1 MVPGARLRKAGAAGH
16 GTSTRRGRPSLRC
29 PICLLGLLGHCP
41 EAGLSGQ
48 CPLGD
53 VGVASRPRRFLR
65 WHRTARALKEIDQEL
80 DSLVALGS
88 GVGIFGTGEQAR
100 GEISTSPNQTT
111 RDVFDRLGLV
121 VDHRRLDLVGT
132 ALRRPRPKENFLH
145 AYERHNREIWHKPL
159 RDLHRCAKKAPDLRL
174 WRW

>member
-1 MVPGARLRKAGAAGH
+1 
-16 GTSTRRGRPSLRC
+16 
-29 PICLLGLLGHCP
+29 LGLLGHCP

-53 VGVASRPRRFLR
+53 VGVASRLRRFLR

-80 DSLVALGS
+80 DGLVALGS
-88 GVGIFGTGEQAR
+88 GVGFFGTCEQAR

-132 ALRRPRPKENFLH
+132 ALRQLRPKGELSCTRTS
-145 AYERHNREIWHKPL
+145 ATTASSGTPTPTTTRPCTAAI
-159 RDLHRCAKKAPDLRL
+159 
-174 WRW
+174 